1 MAPRWPQE
9 GWVGLG
15 WAALGCAGLGRAGT
29 VPTSFAIWPLL
40 LRWMNEKTFRDW
52 WHFKVTFYG
61 INGCHICPDYHI
73 IIRDGKPYLK
83 ALRFRSNCLDFTTY
97 MWTSPD
103 HFTDKSDRDAD

>member
-1 MAPRWPQE
+1 MALAIFANKQFY
-9 GWVGLG
+9 
-15 WAALGCAGLGRAGT
+15 
-29 VPTSFAIWPLL
+29 FAIWPLL

-103 HFTDKSDRDAD
+103 HFTDKKVTEMLIKA